1 MAIDLEKY
9 KLPTN
14 SSVNL
19 DKYKTVQ
26 ESSPIPD
33 TRSIS
38 DKIWEGI
45 ASVGNATNKIFQGKQ
60 VGEAIGTLG
69 GYGVTTIKESLGL
82 SPQGATRAY
91 DLSSPNI
98 KQVAGDVISGAASVG
113 GFKGLGT
120 TGSLAQKILTN
131 IGLGGAISGGKTLA
145 EGGTEEQTIKS
156 TLYGGTIGGALP
168 IAGKGLSFI
177 GNQIKQLPAR
187 VINSALNRSKA
198 QVLQDISKDK
208 VDDFVNYVIKN
219 KSVGTASNLLDE
231 SQNNI
236 KILSNKINSYL
247 ETVVR
252 KTGEKVTIGVD
263 NFLDEISKLP
273 EAEGALL
280 KRIDIKNIVERLAP
294 QTKKLL
300 SKISLTPV
308 EANKLRQLIDLTL
321 GDRAFLGGQLSSD
334 KIILKKFADS
344 LRETVKNKAPEGTR
358 ELFKELSNE
367 IRFRDGLLGKIA
379 KRAGNQILTFGDF
392 IGGGLGGIFG
402 GGFGGAVA
410 GVATRRAIESVP
422 FKLTVAKL
430 INSLTK
436 AEPFLQSL
444 EPAVQT
450 EILNL
455 FSDIFSPEKSDEITT
470 NKTPQNQ

>member
-120 TGSLAQKILTN
+120 TGSPAQKILTN

-252 KTGEKVTIGVD
+252 KTGEKV
-263 NFLDEISKLP
+263 
-273 EAEGALL
+273 
-280 KRIDIKNIVERLAP
+280 
-294 QTKKLL
+294 
-300 SKISLTPV
+300 
-308 EANKLRQLIDLTL
+308 
-321 GDRAFLGGQLSSD
+321 
-334 KIILKKFADS
+334 
-344 LRETVKNKAPEGTR
+344 
-358 ELFKELSNE
+358 
-367 IRFRDGLLGKIA
+367 
-379 KRAGNQILTFGDF
+379 
-392 IGGGLGGIFG
+392 
-402 GGFGGAVA
+402 
-410 GVATRRAIESVP
+410 
-422 FKLTVAKL
+422 
-430 INSLTK
+430 
-436 AEPFLQSL
+436 
-444 EPAVQT
+444 
-450 EILNL
+450 
-455 FSDIFSPEKSDEITT
+455 
-470 NKTPQNQ
+470 